1 MENQNA
7 PEVSRTDLSLPTPER
22 TTLLTPLLPGSILA
36 PQQDNAFVLF
46 MLPCLYPATY
56 YSGFKSV
63 ISKAG

>member
-7 PEVSRTDLSLPTPER
+7 PEGSGTDLSLHTPER

-56 YSGFKSV
+56 
-63 ISKAG
+63 